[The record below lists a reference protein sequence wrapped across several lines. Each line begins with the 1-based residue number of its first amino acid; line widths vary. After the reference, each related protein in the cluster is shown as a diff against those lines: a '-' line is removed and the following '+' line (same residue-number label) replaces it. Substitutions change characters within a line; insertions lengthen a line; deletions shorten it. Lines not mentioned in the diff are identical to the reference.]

1 MVSVIARD
9 LLDGVIFQIPTFQMH
24 TFGFLFGVAI
34 FSTTKIAE
42 VISDQKIYHDN
53 KNNKTINFGQI
64 HAHNPKNRKIQPQDL
79 DLGRNM
85 ASNQASL
92 RVKVHIF

>member
-42 VISDQKIYHDN
+42 VIRDQKIYHDN
-53 KNNKTINFGQI
+53 KNNKTIMNFGQI
-64 HAHNPKNRKIQPQDL
+64 GKY
-79 DLGRNM
+79 
-85 ASNQASL
+85 SL
-92 RVKVHIF
+92 RILIWVETWPLIKPVLELTL